1 MACFT
6 RSFRKELKQ
15 KDYLGQVGKDI
26 TVDFTTFDNIFQMDK
41 QKINNITDNYLKEYK
56 IGMNHFEEICFLME
70 QCLLK
75 TEYYIYKRLCELAVN
90 SNV

>member
-1 MACFT
+1 
-6 RSFRKELKQ
+6 
-15 KDYLGQVGKDI
+15 
-26 TVDFTTFDNIFQMDK
+26 MDK

>member
-1 MACFT
+1 
-6 RSFRKELKQ
+6 
-15 KDYLGQVGKDI
+15 
-26 TVDFTTFDNIFQMDK
+26 MDK
-41 QKINNITDNYLKEYK
+41 QKINNIMYNYLKEHK

-70 QCLLK
+70 QFLLK